1 MKEIK
6 KIDKFLIK
14 ITTVEQ
20 QKKTENKIE
29 QLYVQNKE
37 TAKSNGKIREEVN
50 EQKEIVEIK
59 TQEIKRLEKEI
70 QKAKAEIQKA
80 DVERLDIAAK
90 LDLKKMELEDCKKSI
105 DSKVASAK
113 GGFTKEIN
121 KLKVQL
127 EEKDTKIAELEK
139 EIKDLTDRNNVQA
152 EKISKLTSEQK
163 HTIEEFKND
172 GLSKPA
178 KKALS
183 NVIKK
188 KNEEK
193 GKMLVQAEKELEKAV
208 DNLVDNLTISADKLT
223 AVITS
228 EPVVVA
234 SKQEEKVVSASPVQ
248 NKLNIKNKKNKKK
261 RNKR

>member
-20 QKKTENKIE
+20 QKRIENKIE

-70 QKAKAEIQKA
+70 QKAKAEIQKVDA
-80 DVERLDIAAK
+80 ERLDIAAK

-163 HTIEEFKND
+163 HTIEEFNRGCVYKY
-172 GLSKPA
+172 L
-178 KKALS
+178 
-183 NVIKK
+183 
-188 KNEEK
+188 
-193 GKMLVQAEKELEKAV
+193 
-208 DNLVDNLTISADKLT
+208 
-223 AVITS
+223 
-228 EPVVVA
+228 
-234 SKQEEKVVSASPVQ
+234 
-248 NKLNIKNKKNKKK
+248 
-261 RNKR
+261 